1 VVCAP
6 GSTSSHKKFKA
17 EIYVLAKVTSAP
29 VTWRTKPHWTVSLL
43 WQWCCLLPCYLTHT
57 RPAWCCLLPCYLT
70 HTRPAQCVTSWL
82 TQDEGGRHTPFF
94 SNYRPQFFIRTSD
107 VTGTVNLPA
116 DVQMARSSHSRSV

>member
-29 VTWRTKPHWTVSLL
+29 VTLRTKPHWTVSLL
-43 WQWCCLLPCYLTHT
+43 WQ
-57 RPAWCCLLPCYLT
+57 WCCLLPCYLT